1 MTEDLINKVR
11 KWLDTQGYPLEMKV
25 ARSFQNAGFR
35 VASSEYYLD
44 PDEKKPR
51 EIDLIASMDTMI
63 AGKTFQLAFAVECKS
78 SKGSPWVCFQGD
90 SSKQQRDSSIGFIAR
105 QATIQGRDL
114 LMEVSCNPDITTN
127 RLFELPES
135 HAYGVTNA
143 LKNKIDLPYQAILGA
158 QKAAN
163 ALISHYDK
171 IQTLPNPVHT
181 VCIAFPLVVAD
192 TSIFRCVLGH
202 DGSIELK
209 EVPSRIILRTG
220 FDTYYSIVEIVA
232 ASSLETFIEAKA
244 ELMSKFLRRLPD
256 RIPRTLEQLDIAE
269 VTSGSD

>member
-35 VASSEYYLD
+35 VSSSEYYLD

-51 EIDLIASMDTMI
+51 EIDVIASMDTML

-90 SSKQQRDSSIGFIAR
+90 SKQQRDSSIGFIAR

-114 LMEVSCNPDITTN
+114 LMEVSCNPDTTTN
-127 RLFELPES
+127 RLFELPEN

-163 ALISHYDK
+163 ALVSHYDR
-171 IQTLPNPVHT
+171 IQALPNPVHT

-192 TSIFRCVLGH
+192 TSIFSCVLGH
-202 DGSIELK
+202 EGSIDLK
-209 EVPSRIILRTG
+209 EVSSHTILRTG

-232 ASSLETFIEAKA
+232 ASSLETFIDAKA
-244 ELMSKFLRRLPD
+244 ELMSNFLRRLPG
-256 RIPRTLEQLDIAE
+256 RIPSTLQQLDIAD
-269 VTSGSD
+269 VTSDSD